1 MKKLDNPSVR
11 WPEKYTCEKDGGE
24 WVSLADFEEQRK
36 DAARMCAWGRERES
50 EVTYQRGL
58 RAEEA
63 IKADREKLAV
73 AYIFA
78 FVGLFLGFV
87 LSYALFTLFHK

>member
-24 WVSLADFEEQRK
+24 WVSWKDFEEQRK

-50 EVTYQRGL
+50 EVTYQKGL
-58 RAEEA
+58 REDDR
-63 IKADREKLAV
+63 INADREKFLV
-73 AYIFA
+73 AMTFA